1 MRPCRRRRK
10 LGRRLAA
17 RREPDAGE
25 SDDVYESARAQFSEE
40 ELANLS
46 LAIIAIN
53 GANRLNILFRAV
65 PDSYRAKVRAAS

>member
-1 MRPCRRRRK
+1 MMSTR
-10 LGRRLAA
+10 
-17 RREPDAGE
+17 
-25 SDDVYESARAQFSEE
+25 ARAQFSEE

-53 GANRLNILFRAV
+53 GANRLNILFRTV